1 MKLASSFIFSLGLH
15 ATALLCAVSLLVS
28 DPAQPIRVT
37 VFSLEPESRGGG
49 GQRAQG
55 KAVTG
60 PRSGLGAPRLSEP
73 SGQQAF
79 EPKVAGSDASSPH
92 ALPAQATTA
101 EQGQTAVLLSA
112 AAHSADINSGA
123 VSANLAG
130 PDRGSGASS
139 DAAGG
144 LGNGGGGGGSGDG
157 YGSGNGAP
165 WSQARYSDTPKPI
178 YPEGARRAGREGRV
192 LLRVL
197 VDDRGRTKRVEINS
211 SSGDEGLDRAAVE
224 AVKRWRFYPARYGD
238 KAVESWL
245 RVPIEFRLAEAQAW

>member
-1 MKLASSFIFSLGLH
+1 MKLASSFILSLGLH
-15 ATALLCAVSLLVS
+15 ATALLYAVSLLVPV
-28 DPAQPIRVT
+28 PAQPIRVT
-37 VFSLEPESRGGG
+37 VFSVQPESRGTAGEG
-49 GQRAQG
+49 A
-55 KAVTG
+55 KTG
-60 PRSGLGAPRLSEP
+60 AAGHPGARRPRSFPQQGDQASAAIAASPSAP
-73 SGQQAF
+73 
-79 EPKVAGSDASSPH
+79 PH
-92 ALPAQATTA
+92 ALPAQTTTL

-112 AAHSADINSGA
+112 AAHSADTNSGA
-123 VSANLAG
+123 VSANLAS
-130 PDRGSGASS
+130 PDQGSGATSNG
-139 DAAGG
+139 AGG
-144 LGNGGGGGGSGDG
+144 LGNGGNGGGGGFG
-157 YGSGNGAP
+157 NGHGSGNGAA
-165 WSQARYSDTPKPI
+165 WSQPRYGDTPKPI